1 MCGIFAYI
9 GAKTEVAMMTHQGLC
24 DLEYRGYDSWGI
36 AADTADGFFIRKS
49 VGKISEVDVRTFKGI
64 EGTAAIGHSRWAT
77 HGAVSEANAHPHF
90 NSEKTIAVVHNGIIE
105 NHSALKQFLI
115 RESALSPHEL
125 FTSETDTEVIP
136 HLIDHFIRRQ
146 GLSFEDAFVET
157 ARMLEG
163 RYAFVAMRQGER
175 TILGVRDGSPLVLGK
190 GVGGFFFASDVPA
203 FLDHTRMVNYIE
215 DRQYVRAGLGEFI
228 VRDLDTGKKV
238 DAALTEVVWE
248 KEEATKEGYP
258 HFMLKEIL
266 EQGSS
271 LDRAIRQEDS
281 VLTEVAR
288 MIKANR
294 TFFLGCGTAFKM
306 AKMGELYASLI
317 GRTLGHSFVGSE
329 FRPYEAY
336 LDKKTLLFAVSQSG
350 ETADV
355 LETLGI
361 AKKKG
366 AKIAALLNVV
376 GSSMDRMADRSIFLN
391 AGPEIAVASTKA
403 ATAQM
408 AILLLLAHALGGK
421 LGEGK
426 HELRNAV
433 KEIKSWLSTDLSHEI
448 AQIAKKIVHENDMYL
463 IGRGLHAPI
472 AEEAAIKIQ
481 EVSYIHAQGFPGG
494 ELKHGPI
501 ALVRRGTPVIAFVPH
516 DETRAD
522 MESNAAELRARGA
535 IVIGI
540 SPEPSKV
547 FDEWVRIPSLGF
559 ATPIASIIP
568 IQLLAYHLAI
578 LRGNDPDRPR
588 NLAKS
593 VTVK

>member
-9 GAKTEVAMMTHQGLC
+9 GAKTEVAMMTHRGLC
-24 DLEYRGYDSWGI
+24 ELEYRGYDSWGI
-36 AADTADGFFIRKS
+36 AADTSNGMFVKKS
-49 VGKISEVDVRTFKGI
+49 VGKISDLDPRAFQGI

-77 HGAVSEANAHPHF
+77 HGSVSEANAHPHF
-90 NSEKTIAVVHNGIIE
+90 NRDGTIAIVHNGIIE
-105 NHSALKQFLI
+105 NHAALKQFLV
-115 RESALSPHEL
+115 REAALPFDEL

-136 HLIDHFIRRQ
+136 HLIDHFIRNA

-175 TILGVRDGSPLVLGK
+175 TILAVRDGSPLVLGK
-190 GVGGFFFASDVPA
+190 GAGGFFLASDVPA
-203 FLDHTRMVNYIE
+203 FLDHTRMVNFLD
-215 DRQYVRAGLGEFI
+215 DRQYIRAGLGEFI
-228 VRDLDTGKKV
+228 VRDLDTGKKI
-238 DAALTEVVWE
+238 DPELTEVTWA
-248 KEEATKEGYP
+248 KEEASKDGHS

-266 EQGSS
+266 EQGAS

-281 VLTEVAR
+281 AIEEVAR
-288 MIKANR
+288 LIRANR
-294 TFFLGCGTAFKM
+294 TFFVGCGTAAKM
-306 AKMGELYASLI
+306 AKMGELYASLV
-317 GRTLGHSFVGSE
+317 GRTLAHSFVGSE
-329 FRPYEAY
+329 FHPYEPY

-355 LETLGI
+355 LETLRI
-361 AKKKG
+361 AKKRG
-366 AKIAALLNVV
+366 AKVAALLNVV
-376 GSSMDRMADRSIFLN
+376 GSSMDRMADRTLFLN
-391 AGPEIAVASTKA
+391 AGPEVAVASTKA

-408 AILLLLAHALGGK
+408 AILLLIAHALGGK

-426 HELRNAV
+426 HLLRGAV
-433 KEIKSWLSTDLSHEI
+433 KEIRTWLASDLSHEV
-448 AQIAKKIVHENDMYL
+448 AQIAKRIAHESDMYL

-481 EVSYIHAQGFPGG
+481 EVSYIHAQGFAGG

-501 ALVRRGTPVIAFVPH
+501 ALVRRGTPVIAFVPN

-535 IVIGI
+535 SVIGI
-540 SPEPSKV
+540 APEPNKI
-547 FDEWVRIPSLGF
+547 FDEWIPIPSLGL
-559 ATPIASIIP
+559 ATPIASLIP
-568 IQLLAYHLAI
+568 IQLLAYHLAVA
-578 LRGNDPDRPR
+578 RGNDPDRPR